1 MATKHASLLSE
12 ALADKGLSLLGY
24 HLCNYSVTKNVFKMV
39 AYQKSYEKNTLCGG
53 WIPWMVCPKTYH
65 KTKYRT
71 IEVPETVNFTD
82 CCEGYEQV
90 GLYCTLSLNRSSEFA
105 SRPGIC
111 PKEDM
116 ETSNYSCTF
125 DTDCP
130 GLKKCCNS
138 SIGAGCVTPLP
149 GVTERNLRKYW
160 FNASVLV
167 KMDFNEL
174 HRIDP
179 RLLNHS
185 RLLHALTTGALQ
197 PFHSSVYHIQ
207 TAHTDT
213 YSGTVISHILIGLY
227 EPASL
232 MKISSLLKGIMRRVY
247 EVIDI
252 DVQDV
257 NECSYAELNACPRK
271 ELCRNME
278 GFYSCTCEH
287 EHVDTNSSH
296 LSGGCKD
303 MIESTPRSALDPVST
318 SNSSVSLDN
327 STIVLPKS
335 ENSTDSE
342 CYSSAIRN
350 HRIFSVTSNGFEVS
364 WSVNSTLNHTFQVEV
379 FKGKDIFKS
388 IATTEMRVDVSD
400 LEAGIMYLVKI
411 SYETCG
417 KTIISQQSAKTNAQ
431 IFGIII
437 RILNY
442 NLTEQL
448 HNTSSLEYQEFS
460 RLLLTEIGN
469 SFPPNIST
477 LYTTGKLK
485 VQIESL
491 KAGSILVRLRVIIQ
505 DSEFSTDTSSF
516 APVLSYLY
524 KGSVFL
530 VDQQSSSVGDWDEC
544 AFPSENDCSMYAECI
559 NSVGSYRC
567 RCKTTMDTNPSRPGR
582 NCEGE
587 IVNPMTATMPPGTSR
602 ITDIPPETSTALYTS
617 PANTEMKTNFPLHSN
632 TSTTLNVPLG
642 LPSSGMQ
649 ASDSHLSTQTPSVAW
664 RRGMASSI
672 GFGRNNS
679 TMGMVRETTMGTPA
693 MVTEQSKTVNVLI
706 EKPMRE
712 TITGSPQHLATTTD
726 ASTGTAG
733 QEHHNSPSSI
743 LSTTAR
749 NQTFRDRH
757 AHLQLPEASS
767 QDNSRTAFPTT
778 ENVGVHRL
786 NSTAD
791 KAMGRENNTW
801 SEKYLKES
809 FSVSTTWPDLSPA
822 SNTMNFLTTDCI
834 PAPAQ
839 RIILSNVN
847 STSFHAAWS
856 TESTENLVFRF
867 LLLQEDQLI
876 WETKTRSRHLTVTG
890 LELGVLYTVE
900 IRTEDCMKESKSAHQ
915 KVKTA
920 FNFAAAQKLNGT
932 VRLTS
937 MEYVQ
942 GFSNASSEE
951 YQNFT
956 RLFVNE
962 VYKSMPLNLSK
973 QMDNGTI
980 KMSITSITNGS
991 IVVGFSLVIAED
1003 LDIQY
1008 IATAFRDA
1016 FQHSSY
1022 FTVDNNSFSIHDY
1035 DECKREED
1043 DCSVEASCH
1052 NVYGSYQCSCNEGF
1066 IDLNSDRPGRN
1077 CKAFS
1082 PSGSPAATD
1091 DHPAGS
1097 TVFPVAH
1104 SLPWAHVSSLAA
1116 EESFAT
1122 KPKVLEHVM
1131 FSSSAVPQA
1140 SPDSMSN
1147 VYHSLPV
1154 TSLPSINSAQRLS
1167 IKDAVK
1173 IFCEIEKIVIAIQ
1186 KKFLQQESIPES
1198 SLYLGEPHC
1207 NVSFRNDTSV
1217 VLQTGWNECGTE
1229 VQSNLTNTLVKTILR
1244 NDISLQGVIHHLKI
1258 VSPIHCVFQND
1269 LLTSSG
1275 YTPDWVYT
1283 IFEDLHGSGHFITE
1297 MQLFVGNSA
1306 IPKNFSVSASD
1317 DILIEV
1323 GIHKEG
1329 SKLKVVLTECW
1340 ATPSNNSVDPLSF
1353 AFINNSCPV
1362 PNTHTILIENG
1373 NSSKAQFKLKIF
1385 SFVNNSVVYLHCRI
1399 RICVETPESTCR
1411 TTCNGARSLKT
1422 GEIIA
1427 THRTSWGPLCK
1438 AAASDSKTRKE
1449 PGLGVGYIILIVIT
1463 VFVFVLAVAAVLIF
1477 QYQRKT
1483 GRYNFRIKSDNFSY
1497 QVFYD

>member
-1 MATKHASLLSE
+1 
-12 ALADKGLSLLGY
+12 
-24 HLCNYSVTKNVFKMV
+24 
-39 AYQKSYEKNTLCGG
+39 
-53 WIPWMVCPKTYH
+53 
-65 KTKYRT
+65 
-71 IEVPETVNFTD
+71 
-82 CCEGYEQV
+82 
-90 GLYCTLSLNRSSEFA
+90 
-105 SRPGIC
+105 
-111 PKEDM
+111 M

-149 GVTERNLRKYW
+149 GERNLRKYW

-185 RLLHALTTGALQ
+185 RLLHALMTGALQ

-207 TAHTDT
+207 TAHAET

-227 EPASL
+227 QPASL
-232 MKISSLLKGIMRRVY
+232 ITISSLLKAIMKRVY
-247 EVIDI
+247 EVIDV

-257 NECSYAELNACPRK
+257 NECSYAELNACPQK
-271 ELCRNME
+271 ELCINME
-278 GFYSCTCEH
+278 GFYSCTCEP
-287 EHVDTNSSH
+287 EHMDTNSSH
-296 LSGGCKD
+296 LSGGCK
-303 MIESTPRSALDPVST
+303 ESTTRSTSDPVST

-350 HRIFSVTSNGFEVS
+350 HRIFSVTSCSFEIS

-379 FKGKDIFKS
+379 FKDKDIFKS
-388 IATTEMRVDVSD
+388 MATTEMRVDVSD

-417 KTIISQQSAKTNAQ
+417 KTIISHQSAKTNAQ
-431 IFGIII
+431 IFGITI

-442 NLTEQL
+442 NFTEQL

-505 DSEFSTDTSSF
+505 DPEFSTDASSF

-559 NSVGSYRC
+559 NAMGSYRC

-587 IVNPMTATMPPGTSR
+587 IVNPVTETMPS
-602 ITDIPPETSTALYTS
+602 
-617 PANTEMKTNFPLHSN
+617 
-632 TSTTLNVPLG
+632 
-642 LPSSGMQ
+642 
-649 ASDSHLSTQTPSVAW
+649 
-664 RRGMASSI
+664 
-672 GFGRNNS
+672 
-679 TMGMVRETTMGTPA
+679 
-693 MVTEQSKTVNVLI
+693 
-706 EKPMRE
+706 
-712 TITGSPQHLATTTD
+712 
-726 ASTGTAG
+726 
-733 QEHHNSPSSI
+733 
-743 LSTTAR
+743 
-749 NQTFRDRH
+749 
-757 AHLQLPEASS
+757 
-767 QDNSRTAFPTT
+767 
-778 ENVGVHRL
+778 ENVGVHKL
-786 NSTAD
+786 NSTVD
-791 KAMGRENNTW
+791 KEIGRENNTW

-809 FSVSTTWPDLSPA
+809 FSVSTTRPDFSPA

-834 PAPAQ
+834 PATAQ
-839 RIILSNVN
+839 RIILYNVS

-856 TESTENLVFRF
+856 TESTQNPVFRF
-867 LLLQEDQLI
+867 LLLREDQLI

-890 LELGVLYTVE
+890 LELGVFYTVT
-900 IRTEDCMKESKSAHQ
+900 IGTEVCMKETKSAHL
-915 KVKTA
+915 KVKT
-920 FNFAAAQKLNGT
+920 AAQKLNGT
-932 VRLTS
+932 VKLTS
-937 MEYVQ
+937 VEYVP

-956 RLFVNE
+956 RLFFNE
-962 VYKSMPLNLSK
+962 VYKSMPLNLIQ
-973 QMDNGTI
+973 QMDDGMI

-1022 FTVDNNSFSIHDY
+1022 FTADNNSVSIHDY

-1043 DCSVEASCH
+1043 DCSAEASCH
-1052 NVYGSYQCSCNEGF
+1052 NIYGSYQCSCNEGF

-1077 CKAFS
+1077 CKAFP

-1091 DHPAGS
+1091 DNPAGS
-1097 TVFPVAH
+1097 TVFPMAR

-1116 EESFAT
+1116 EDSFAT
-1122 KPKVLEHVM
+1122 KPKVLEHAM

-1140 SPDSMSN
+1140 SLDSMSN
-1147 VYHSLPV
+1147 VYHSPPV
-1154 TSLPSINSAQRLS
+1154 TPLPFIASAQRLS

-1173 IFCEIEKIVIAIQ
+1173 VFCEIEKIVIAIQ

-1207 NVSFRNDTSV
+1207 NVSFSNDTSV
-1217 VLQTGWNECGTE
+1217 VLQTGWNECAAE

-1275 YTPDWVYT
+1275 YTPEWVYT

-1297 MQLFVGNSA
+1297 MQLFVGNSP
-1306 IPKNFSVSASD
+1306 IPKNFSISASD

-1323 GIHKEG
+1323 GIYKEG

-1340 ATPSNNSVDPLSF
+1340 ATPSNNSMDPLSF
-1353 AFINNSCPV
+1353 VFIKNSCPV
-1362 PNTHTILIENG
+1362 PNTYTSLIENG

-1449 PGLGVGYIILIVIT
+1449 PGLGVGYRIWNLSHHT
-1463 VFVFVLAVAAVLIF
+1463 DSSGFSPLSSLFPLALMMEANNQS
-1477 QYQRKT
+1477 QY
-1483 GRYNFRIKSDNFSY
+1483 
-1497 QVFYD
+1497 

>member
-1 MATKHASLLSE
+1 MVG
-12 ALADKGLSLLGY
+12 DKGLSLLGY

-149 GVTERNLRKYW
+149 GERNLRKYW

-185 RLLHALTTGALQ
+185 RLLHALMTGALQ

-207 TAHTDT
+207 TAHAET

-227 EPASL
+227 QPASL
-232 MKISSLLKGIMRRVY
+232 ITISSLLKAIMKRVY
-247 EVIDI
+247 EVIDV

-257 NECSYAELNACPRK
+257 NECSYAELNACPQK
-271 ELCRNME
+271 ELCINME
-278 GFYSCTCEH
+278 GFYSCTCEP
-287 EHVDTNSSH
+287 EHMDTNSSH
-296 LSGGCKD
+296 LSGGCK
-303 MIESTPRSALDPVST
+303 ESTTRSTSDPVST

-350 HRIFSVTSNGFEVS
+350 HRIFSVTSCSFEIS

-379 FKGKDIFKS
+379 FKDKDIFKS
-388 IATTEMRVDVSD
+388 MATTEMRVDVSD

-417 KTIISQQSAKTNAQ
+417 KTIISHQSAKTNAQ
-431 IFGIII
+431 IFGITI

-442 NLTEQL
+442 NFTEQL

-505 DSEFSTDTSSF
+505 DPEFSTDASSF

-559 NSVGSYRC
+559 NAMGSYRC

-582 NCEGE
+582 NCE
-587 IVNPMTATMPPGTSR
+587 
-602 ITDIPPETSTALYTS
+602 
-617 PANTEMKTNFPLHSN
+617 
-632 TSTTLNVPLG
+632 
-642 LPSSGMQ
+642 
-649 ASDSHLSTQTPSVAW
+649 
-664 RRGMASSI
+664 
-672 GFGRNNS
+672 
-679 TMGMVRETTMGTPA
+679 
-693 MVTEQSKTVNVLI
+693 
-706 EKPMRE
+706 
-712 TITGSPQHLATTTD
+712 
-726 ASTGTAG
+726 
-733 QEHHNSPSSI
+733 
-743 LSTTAR
+743 
-749 NQTFRDRH
+749 
-757 AHLQLPEASS
+757 
-767 QDNSRTAFPTT
+767 
-778 ENVGVHRL
+778 
-786 NSTAD
+786 
-791 KAMGRENNTW
+791 
-801 SEKYLKES
+801 
-809 FSVSTTWPDLSPA
+809 
-822 SNTMNFLTTDCI
+822 
-834 PAPAQ
+834 
-839 RIILSNVN
+839 
-847 STSFHAAWS
+847 
-856 TESTENLVFRF
+856 
-867 LLLQEDQLI
+867 
-876 WETKTRSRHLTVTG
+876 
-890 LELGVLYTVE
+890 
-900 IRTEDCMKESKSAHQ
+900 
-915 KVKTA
+915 
-920 FNFAAAQKLNGT
+920 AAQKLNGT
-932 VRLTS
+932 VKLTS
-937 MEYVQ
+937 VEYVP

-956 RLFVNE
+956 RLFFNE
-962 VYKSMPLNLSK
+962 VSCWKWANVEPIVYKSMPLNLIQ
-973 QMDNGTI
+973 QMDDGMI

-1022 FTVDNNSFSIHDY
+1022 FTADNNSVSIHDY

-1043 DCSVEASCH
+1043 DCSAEASCH
-1052 NVYGSYQCSCNEGF
+1052 NIYGSYQCSCNEGF

-1077 CKAFS
+1077 CKGNNFYS
-1082 PSGSPAATD
+1082 LLTLLIGSPAATD
-1091 DHPAGS
+1091 DNPAGS
-1097 TVFPVAH
+1097 TVFPMAR

-1116 EESFAT
+1116 GDSFAT
-1122 KPKVLEHVM
+1122 KPKVLEHAM

-1140 SPDSMSN
+1140 SLDSMSN
-1147 VYHSLPV
+1147 VYHSPPV
-1154 TSLPSINSAQRLS
+1154 TPLPFIASAQRLS

-1173 IFCEIEKIVIAIQ
+1173 VFCEIEKIVIAIQ

-1207 NVSFRNDTSV
+1207 NVSFSNDTSV
-1217 VLQTGWNECGTE
+1217 VLQTGWNECAAE

-1275 YTPDWVYT
+1275 YTPEWVYT

-1297 MQLFVGNSA
+1297 MQLFVGNSP
-1306 IPKNFSVSASD
+1306 IPKNFSISASD

-1323 GIHKEG
+1323 GIYKEG

-1340 ATPSNNSVDPLSF
+1340 ATPSNNSMDPLSF
-1353 AFINNSCPV
+1353 VFIKNSCPV
-1362 PNTHTILIENG
+1362 PNTYTSLIENG
-1373 NSSKAQFKLKIF
+1373 NSSKAQFKLNIF

-1438 AAASDSKTRKE
+1438 AAGNPTRKE

>member
-1 MATKHASLLSE
+1 MPVPVIVLLL
-12 ALADKGLSLLGY
+12 LAFLITI
-24 HLCNYSVTKNVFKMV
+24 HLFCVTKNVFKMV

-149 GVTERNLRKYW
+149 GGIKYW

-278 GFYSCTCEH
+278 GFYSCTCDLPNIT
-287 EHVDTNSSH
+287 VD
-296 LSGGCKD
+296 
-303 MIESTPRSALDPVST
+303 
-318 SNSSVSLDN
+318 
-327 STIVLPKS
+327 
-335 ENSTDSE
+335 
-342 CYSSAIRN
+342 SSAIRN

-587 IVNPMTATMPPGTSR
+587 QESCIH
-602 ITDIPPETSTALYTS
+602 TALYTS

-809 FSVSTTWPDLSPA
+809 FSVSTTWPDLSP
-822 SNTMNFLTTDCI
+822 
-834 PAPAQ
+834 
-839 RIILSNVN
+839 
-847 STSFHAAWS
+847 
-856 TESTENLVFRF
+856 
-867 LLLQEDQLI
+867 LI

-915 KVKTA
+915 KVKT
-920 FNFAAAQKLNGT
+920 AAQKLNGT

-1077 CKAFS
+1077 CKEGAAVGERTPGAGPSMTPCRRRGQCSVGTAFTT
-1082 PSGSPAATD
+1082 GSP
-1091 DHPAGS
+1091 
-1097 TVFPVAH
+1097 
-1104 SLPWAHVSSLAA
+1104 
-1116 EESFAT
+1116 
-1122 KPKVLEHVM
+1122 
-1131 FSSSAVPQA
+1131 VP
-1140 SPDSMSN
+1140 
-1147 VYHSLPV
+1147 L
-1154 TSLPSINSAQRLS
+1154 LL
-1167 IKDAVK
+1167 DAVK

-1438 AAASDSKTRKE
+1438 ATRKE

>member
-1 MATKHASLLSE
+1 
-12 ALADKGLSLLGY
+12 
-24 HLCNYSVTKNVFKMV
+24 
-39 AYQKSYEKNTLCGG
+39 
-53 WIPWMVCPKTYH
+53 
-65 KTKYRT
+65 
-71 IEVPETVNFTD
+71 
-82 CCEGYEQV
+82 
-90 GLYCTLSLNRSSEFA
+90 
-105 SRPGIC
+105 
-111 PKEDM
+111 M

-149 GVTERNLRKYW
+149 GERNLRKYW

-185 RLLHALTTGALQ
+185 RLLHALMTGALQ

-207 TAHTDT
+207 TAHAET

-227 EPASL
+227 QPASL
-232 MKISSLLKGIMRRVY
+232 ITISSLLKAIMKRVY
-247 EVIDI
+247 EVIDV

-257 NECSYAELNACPRK
+257 NECSYAELNACPQK
-271 ELCRNME
+271 ELCINME
-278 GFYSCTCEH
+278 GFYSCTCEP
-287 EHVDTNSSH
+287 EHMDTNSSH
-296 LSGGCKD
+296 LSGGCK
-303 MIESTPRSALDPVST
+303 ESTTRSTSDPVST

-350 HRIFSVTSNGFEVS
+350 HRIFSVTSCSFEIS

-379 FKGKDIFKS
+379 FKDKDIFKS
-388 IATTEMRVDVSD
+388 MATTEMRVDVSD

-417 KTIISQQSAKTNAQ
+417 KTIISHQSAKTNAQ
-431 IFGIII
+431 IFGITI

-442 NLTEQL
+442 NFTEQL

-505 DSEFSTDTSSF
+505 DPEFSTDASSF

-559 NSVGSYRC
+559 NAMGSYRC

-587 IVNPMTATMPPGTSR
+587 IVNPVTETMPS
-602 ITDIPPETSTALYTS
+602 
-617 PANTEMKTNFPLHSN
+617 
-632 TSTTLNVPLG
+632 
-642 LPSSGMQ
+642 
-649 ASDSHLSTQTPSVAW
+649 
-664 RRGMASSI
+664 
-672 GFGRNNS
+672 
-679 TMGMVRETTMGTPA
+679 
-693 MVTEQSKTVNVLI
+693 
-706 EKPMRE
+706 
-712 TITGSPQHLATTTD
+712 
-726 ASTGTAG
+726 
-733 QEHHNSPSSI
+733 
-743 LSTTAR
+743 
-749 NQTFRDRH
+749 
-757 AHLQLPEASS
+757 
-767 QDNSRTAFPTT
+767 
-778 ENVGVHRL
+778 ENVGVHKL
-786 NSTAD
+786 NSTVD
-791 KAMGRENNTW
+791 KEIGRENNTW

-809 FSVSTTWPDLSPA
+809 FSVSTTRPDFSPA

-834 PAPAQ
+834 PATAQ
-839 RIILSNVN
+839 RIILYNVS

-856 TESTENLVFRF
+856 TESTQNPVFRF
-867 LLLQEDQLI
+867 LLLREDQLI

-890 LELGVLYTVE
+890 LELGVFYTVT
-900 IRTEDCMKESKSAHQ
+900 IGTEVCMKETKSAHL
-915 KVKTA
+915 K
-920 FNFAAAQKLNGT
+920 
-932 VRLTS
+932 
-937 MEYVQ
+937 
-942 GFSNASSEE
+942 
-951 YQNFT
+951 
-956 RLFVNE
+956 
-962 VYKSMPLNLSK
+962 VYKSMPLNLIQ
-973 QMDNGTI
+973 QMDDGMI

-1022 FTVDNNSFSIHDY
+1022 FTADNNSVSIHDY

-1043 DCSVEASCH
+1043 DCSAEASCH
-1052 NVYGSYQCSCNEGF
+1052 NIYGSYQCSCNEGF

-1077 CKAFS
+1077 CKAFP

-1091 DHPAGS
+1091 DNPAGS
-1097 TVFPVAH
+1097 TVFPMAR

-1116 EESFAT
+1116 EDSFAT
-1122 KPKVLEHVM
+1122 KPKVLEHAM

-1140 SPDSMSN
+1140 SLDSMSN
-1147 VYHSLPV
+1147 VYHSPPV
-1154 TSLPSINSAQRLS
+1154 TPLPFIASAQRLS

-1173 IFCEIEKIVIAIQ
+1173 VFCEIEKIVIAIQ

-1207 NVSFRNDTSV
+1207 NVSFSNDTSV
-1217 VLQTGWNECGTE
+1217 VLQTGWNECAAE

-1275 YTPDWVYT
+1275 YTPEWVYT

-1297 MQLFVGNSA
+1297 MQLFVGNSP
-1306 IPKNFSVSASD
+1306 IPKNFSISASD

-1323 GIHKEG
+1323 GIYKEG

-1340 ATPSNNSVDPLSF
+1340 ATPSNNSMDPLSF
-1353 AFINNSCPV
+1353 VFIKNSCPV
-1362 PNTHTILIENG
+1362 PNTYTSLIENG

-1449 PGLGVGYIILIVIT
+1449 PGLGVGYRIWNLSHHT
-1463 VFVFVLAVAAVLIF
+1463 DSSGFSPLSSLFPLALMMEANNQS
-1477 QYQRKT
+1477 QY
-1483 GRYNFRIKSDNFSY
+1483 
-1497 QVFYD
+1497 

>member
-1 MATKHASLLSE
+1 
-12 ALADKGLSLLGY
+12 
-24 HLCNYSVTKNVFKMV
+24 
-39 AYQKSYEKNTLCGG
+39 
-53 WIPWMVCPKTYH
+53 
-65 KTKYRT
+65 
-71 IEVPETVNFTD
+71 
-82 CCEGYEQV
+82 
-90 GLYCTLSLNRSSEFA
+90 
-105 SRPGIC
+105 
-111 PKEDM
+111 M

-149 GVTERNLRKYW
+149 GERNLRKYW

-185 RLLHALTTGALQ
+185 RLLHALMTGALQ

-207 TAHTDT
+207 TAHAET

-227 EPASL
+227 QPASL
-232 MKISSLLKGIMRRVY
+232 ITISSLLKAIMKRVY
-247 EVIDI
+247 EVIDV

-257 NECSYAELNACPRK
+257 NECSYAELNACPQK
-271 ELCRNME
+271 ELCINME
-278 GFYSCTCEH
+278 GFYSCTCEP
-287 EHVDTNSSH
+287 EHMDTNSSH
-296 LSGGCKD
+296 LSGGCK
-303 MIESTPRSALDPVST
+303 ESTTRSTSDPVST

-350 HRIFSVTSNGFEVS
+350 HRIFSVTSCSFEIS

-379 FKGKDIFKS
+379 FKDKDIFKS
-388 IATTEMRVDVSD
+388 MATTEMRVDVSD

-417 KTIISQQSAKTNAQ
+417 KTIISHQSAKTNAQ
-431 IFGIII
+431 IFGITI

-442 NLTEQL
+442 NFTEQL

-505 DSEFSTDTSSF
+505 DPEFSTDASSF

-559 NSVGSYRC
+559 NAMGSYRC

-587 IVNPMTATMPPGTSR
+587 IVNPVTETMPS
-602 ITDIPPETSTALYTS
+602 
-617 PANTEMKTNFPLHSN
+617 
-632 TSTTLNVPLG
+632 
-642 LPSSGMQ
+642 
-649 ASDSHLSTQTPSVAW
+649 
-664 RRGMASSI
+664 
-672 GFGRNNS
+672 
-679 TMGMVRETTMGTPA
+679 
-693 MVTEQSKTVNVLI
+693 
-706 EKPMRE
+706 
-712 TITGSPQHLATTTD
+712 
-726 ASTGTAG
+726 
-733 QEHHNSPSSI
+733 
-743 LSTTAR
+743 
-749 NQTFRDRH
+749 
-757 AHLQLPEASS
+757 
-767 QDNSRTAFPTT
+767 
-778 ENVGVHRL
+778 ENVGVHKL
-786 NSTAD
+786 NSTVD
-791 KAMGRENNTW
+791 KEIGRENNTW

-809 FSVSTTWPDLSPA
+809 FSVSTTRPDFSPA

-834 PAPAQ
+834 PATAQ
-839 RIILSNVN
+839 RIILYNVS

-856 TESTENLVFRF
+856 TESTQNPVFRF
-867 LLLQEDQLI
+867 LLLREDQLI

-890 LELGVLYTVE
+890 LELGVFYTVT
-900 IRTEDCMKESKSAHQ
+900 IGTEVCMKETKSAHL
-915 KVKTA
+915 KVKT
-920 FNFAAAQKLNGT
+920 AAQKLNGT
-932 VRLTS
+932 VKLTS
-937 MEYVQ
+937 VEYVP

-956 RLFVNE
+956 RLFFNE
-962 VYKSMPLNLSK
+962 VYKSMPLNLIQ
-973 QMDNGTI
+973 QMDDGMI

-1022 FTVDNNSFSIHDY
+1022 FTADNNSVSIHDY

-1043 DCSVEASCH
+1043 DCSAEASCH
-1052 NVYGSYQCSCNEGF
+1052 NIYGSYQCSCNEGF

-1077 CKAFS
+1077 CKAFP

-1091 DHPAGS
+1091 DNPAGS
-1097 TVFPVAH
+1097 TVFPMAR

-1116 EESFAT
+1116 EDSFAT
-1122 KPKVLEHVM
+1122 KPKVLEHAM

-1140 SPDSMSN
+1140 SLDSMSN
-1147 VYHSLPV
+1147 VYHSPPV
-1154 TSLPSINSAQRLS
+1154 TPLPFIASAQRLS

-1173 IFCEIEKIVIAIQ
+1173 VFCEIEKIVIAIQ

-1207 NVSFRNDTSV
+1207 NVSFSNDTSV
-1217 VLQTGWNECGTE
+1217 VLQTGWNECAAE

-1275 YTPDWVYT
+1275 YTPEWVYT

-1297 MQLFVGNSA
+1297 MQLFVGNSP
-1306 IPKNFSVSASD
+1306 IPKNFSISASD

-1323 GIHKEG
+1323 GIYKEG

-1340 ATPSNNSVDPLSF
+1340 ATPSNNSMDPLSF
-1353 AFINNSCPV
+1353 VFIKNSCPV
-1362 PNTHTILIENG
+1362 PNTYTSLIENG

-1463 VFVFVLAVAAVLIF
+1463 VYRIWNLSHHTDSSGFSPLSSLFPLALMMEANNQS
-1477 QYQRKT
+1477 QY
-1483 GRYNFRIKSDNFSY
+1483 
-1497 QVFYD
+1497 